1 MEIKLELSRKLD
13 IHDCMLNDDTYSK
26 TLILTQ
32 IVYKIHNISI
42 KYRISNNKYL
52 LIDPRTTYS
61 KGQYGE
67 EYSKIL
73 KQLKIEKIIIP
84 VYKPIN
90 NNYFNI
96 AEIASKLQ
104 FKKTNNKII
113 CYGNCY
119 PLLEYIWHH
128 NINHDITHYTDNI
141 TKQKLDY
148 KIITSGLK
156 YKNNE
161 YNFLLYNL
169 SNHDNSNIAELI
181 YYNYFLIISDDNIQ
195 TLNNIYNLPYLL
207 RMLSKVVSK
216 RGFASFKKVKV
227 ANPVVELDGDEMTRI
242 IWKWIKDIVTIK
254 YH

>member
-32 IVYKIHNISI
+32 IIYKIHNISI

-96 AEIASKLQ
+96 AEIANKLQ
-104 FKKTNNKII
+104 FKKTNN
-113 CYGNCY
+113 
-119 PLLEYIWHH
+119 
-128 NINHDITHYTDNI
+128 
-141 TKQKLDY
+141 
-148 KIITSGLK
+148 
-156 YKNNE
+156 
-161 YNFLLYNL
+161 
-169 SNHDNSNIAELI
+169 
-181 YYNYFLIISDDNIQ
+181 
-195 TLNNIYNLPYLL
+195 
-207 RMLSKVVSK
+207 
-216 RGFASFKKVKV
+216 RGPDFA
-227 ANPVVELDGDEMTRI
+227 
-242 IWKWIKDIVTIK
+242 
-254 YH
+254 